1 MRITKSLVVAAAF
14 AGSMVGALS
23 IGAAIA
29 QTGAASSAV
38 LVVDLEQLSAR
49 APAWADMQTKL
60 NALIQAKTT
69 ELRTQNRAAAEAV
82 EAETRVLQPL
92 VEGKTDAQINAQPA
106 LKARIQALQ
115 AKQQDL
121 ALKARVF
128 EASRQGTIQRAQ
140 GELYRELDPVI
151 DQIMTQR
158 GASVVLLGGAVFKI
172 RPTVDITQDALNRF
186 NAAHPTAP
194 QPTWVQAT
202 VGTDPAAAAAPITV
216 QPPGA
221 PKKK

>member
-1 MRITKSLVVAAAF
+1 MRITKSLVIAAAF
-14 AGSMVGALS
+14 AGSMVGALG
-23 IGAAIA
+23 IGVAIA
-29 QTGAASSAV
+29 QTGAASAAV
-38 LVVDLEQLSAR
+38 LVLDLDRLSSQ

-60 NALIQAKTT
+60 NTLIQTKTT

-82 EAETRVLQPL
+82 EAETRALQPL

-186 NAAHPTAP
+186 NAAHPSAP

-202 VGTDPAAAAAPITV
+202 VATDPATAAPVTV